1 MKSSSFETSRG
12 SLPPLGITMGCP
24 AGVGPEIIVK
34 ALSRKEQPFPRSNV
48 VVIGDVGA
56 IRRAARI
63 TGIEEEIREWKAG
76 GQLSD
81 NAIHVLPVTTL
92 DIDKI
97 CIGKPSP
104 ETGTASFA
112 YLERGIEL
120 ARAGVLS
127 GIVTAPLSKLGFRL
141 AGIAYPGHTEVLAEK
156 TGSRR
161 FAMMLAGSSLRVVLV
176 TIHCPIREV
185 PSLIS
190 VDRVR
195 ETIEITHEA
204 LVRDFGMD
212 RPRIAVAGLNPHAGE
227 SGMFGDEEGR
237 IIAPAIE
244 AARLS
249 GCEASGPHPPDTV
262 FHRAVHGHY
271 DAVVC
276 QYHDQG
282 LIPFKLLHFRDGVN
296 VTLGLPI
303 VRTSV
308 DHGTAY
314 DIAGTGKAD
323 PESLCAAIGLA
334 FSIARNRSCGRCP
347 HEGNGR

>member
-1 MKSSSFETSRG
+1 
-12 SLPPLGITMGCP
+12 MGCP
-24 AGVGPEIIVK
+24 AGVGPEVIVK
-34 ALSRKEQPFPRSNV
+34 ALATDPNRFFPPGV
-48 VVIGDVGA
+48 VVIGDVE
-56 IRRAARI
+56 ILRRAAGV
-63 TGIEEEIREWKAG
+63 TGFAGDLREWDVDG
-76 GQLSD
+76 HISH
-81 NAIHVLPVTTL
+81 NAINVLPVTIL

-97 CIGKPSP
+97 CWGKPSA
-104 ETGTASFA
+104 ETGAASFS
-112 YLERGIEL
+112 YLIRGIEL
-120 ARAGVLS
+120 AQTGFLS

-141 AGIAYPGHTEVLAEK
+141 AGIPYPGHTEVLAEK
-156 TGSRR
+156 TGTRR

-176 TIHCPIREV
+176 TIHCPLREV
-185 PSLIS
+185 PSRIC
-190 VDRVR
+190 VDLVR
-195 ETIEITHEA
+195 QTIEITHEA
-204 LVRDFGMD
+204 LVGDFGME

-227 SGMFGDEEGR
+227 SGMFGDEEEK
-237 IIAPAIE
+237 IIAPAVE
-244 AARLS
+244 AARLG

-262 FHRAVHGHY
+262 FYRAARGEF

-323 PESLCAAIGLA
+323 PESLLAATRLA
-334 FSIARNRSCGRCP
+334 LTIARNRAERRFLEVGT
-347 HEGNGR
+347 GKNAKK